1 MKNVKLLVALA
12 LMTGAMAV
20 AQKDVRHSKKEGFHK
35 DLSVEQ
41 LATLK
46 TKKMTLALD
55 LSEKQQQEIYELNVT
70 DATFRKEKLAERE
83 AKKEEGS
90 YSKPTTEE
98 RYAMANAK
106 LDRMIAQQQELKKIL
121 TDKQFDQWKK
131 IQMNKHARV
140 HQHKQRN
147 SRRG

>member
-1 MKNVKLLVALA
+1 MKNVTVLCTLVLLTSTL
-12 LMTGAMAV
+12 TF
-20 AQKDVRHSKKEGFHK
+20 AQRDGRRGPTDEFHK

-55 LSEKQQQEIYELNVT
+55 LSQKQQQEIYEFNVDHVT
-70 DATFRKEKLAERE
+70 YRKEKMAERK
-83 AKKEEGS
+83 AMKEGGER
-90 YSKPTTEE
+90 SKPTIEE
-98 RYAMANAK
+98 RYALENAK

-121 TDKQFDQWKK
+121 TDEQFDQWKK
-131 IQMNKHARV
+131 LQLHRYAKAKKHRMMD
-140 HQHKQRN
+140 